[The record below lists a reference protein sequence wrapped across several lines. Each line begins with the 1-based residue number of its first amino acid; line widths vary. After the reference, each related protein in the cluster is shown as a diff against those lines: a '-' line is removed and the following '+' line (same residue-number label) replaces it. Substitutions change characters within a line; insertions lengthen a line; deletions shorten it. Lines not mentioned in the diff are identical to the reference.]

1 MNKTEE
7 LLQELVDMQR
17 KEFKRMKTA
26 RILHFIFVTLPT
38 LALILISIVGS
49 VILFQK
55 TEELLKNF
63 PQSAQEYQKSFFENL
78 KSNFTGQ
85 N

>member
-38 LALILISIVGS
+38 LTLVLISIVGS

-63 PQSAQEYQKSFFENL
+63 PQSAQEYQKSFFENF
-78 KSNFTGQ
+78 KSKITG

>member
-7 LLQELVDMQR
+7 LLQELVDMQK
-17 KEFKRMKTA
+17 KEFKRLKTA

-38 LALILISIVGS
+38 LALVLITIGGS
-49 VILFQK
+49 VVLFQK
-55 TEELLKNF
+55 TEEMLNNF
-63 PQSAQEYQKSFFENL
+63 PQTAQEYQKSFFDSI
-78 KSNFTGQ
+78 KSSFTGQ